1 MSLKPIWVLR
11 DKLIEV
17 KDIDVFCGNIQVL
30 RQVSLFVAKG
40 EIVSLIGGNGA
51 GKSALIKA
59 ILGLLSKKSGEIYL
73 EGKTIT
79 HLPCSEIIRL
89 GIAVVPENRRLF
101 GPLSVMDNLKLGA
114 YLRLTNGETK
124 EVQKDLHSV
133 FALFPQLQERSRQ
146 PAGTLSGGE
155 QQMLAIA
162 RALMARP
169 KLILMDE
176 PSIGLAPM
184 IVQEIFRVIK
194 RLKEEGNTILLIEQN
209 ARMALKISDRTYLM
223 ELGRITMEG
232 DSRVL
237 MKTDSVQKLYLGA

>member
-1 MSLKPIWVLR
+1 M
-11 DKLIEV
+11 IEV
-17 KDIDVFCGNIQVL
+17 KDIDVFYGNIQVL

-59 ILGLLSKKSGEIYL
+59 ILGLLSKKSGEIYF

-114 YLRLTNGETK
+114 YLRLTNGEK
-124 EVQKDLHSV
+124 REVQNDILTV
-133 FALFPQLQERSRQ
+133 FKLFPQLKDRSRQ
-146 PAGTLSGGE
+146 STWALSGGE

-209 ARMALKISDRTYLM
+209 ARMTLKISDRIYLM
-223 ELGRITMEG
+223 ELGRITLEGNSRDLMEAE
-232 DSRVL
+232 
-237 MKTDSVQKLYLGA
+237 SVQKLYLGS